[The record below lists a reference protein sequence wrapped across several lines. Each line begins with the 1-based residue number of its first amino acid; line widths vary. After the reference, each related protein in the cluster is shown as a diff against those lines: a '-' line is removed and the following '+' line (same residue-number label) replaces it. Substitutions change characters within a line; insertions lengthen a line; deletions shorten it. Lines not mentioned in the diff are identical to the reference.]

1 MLETLFQ
8 LYACQAYSYL
18 AFTGF
23 YDVNC
28 SLLQAH
34 TRMSYTRTY
43 ALLVAAGI
51 VNILA
56 IQERKCGSLLLAKGL
71 LSCLFRSGW
80 TEVNVTLKIFD
91 K

>member
-56 IQERKCGSLLLAKGL
+56 IRERKCRSLLLSQGSFIMSFSIGL
-71 LSCLFRSGW
+71 DRGECNS
-80 TEVNVTLKIFD
+80 
-91 K
+91 